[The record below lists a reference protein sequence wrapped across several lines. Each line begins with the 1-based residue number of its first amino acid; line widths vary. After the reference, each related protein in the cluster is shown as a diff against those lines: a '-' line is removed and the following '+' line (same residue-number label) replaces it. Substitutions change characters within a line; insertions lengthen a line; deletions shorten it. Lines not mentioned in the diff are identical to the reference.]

1 MLCLWNNLAKH
12 HKICQIF
19 RIRKPTY
26 VLYKVFWLFSSE
38 VFRNV
43 EIWPYCL
50 LIFIK
55 KIQVFLKQNFVICI
69 RFYKK
74 HFFKE
79 KTSESALL
87 WHNQYFIGYR
97 VYYCIPFT
105 IKTVNFIKFTLLQ
118 KIIKLF
124 NFLNY
129 YYHKYLVMGR

>member
-12 HKICQIF
+12 IKICQIF

-79 KTSESALL
+79 KNFWICTGLTL
-87 WHNQYFIGYR
+87 PILYR
-97 VYYCIPFT
+97 VSSLLLHPIYYQNRQFHKIHTAAKNNKVIQFPE
-105 IKTVNFIKFTLLQ
+105 LL
-118 KIIKLF
+118 LP
-124 NFLNY
+124 
-129 YYHKYLVMGR
+129 